1 MAWNEAKNMTES
13 HSAGLLPGEE
23 LVSQG
28 LADLAVENLSE
39 SALLVLIAAP
49 RLGRLGHKIPHK
61 PTACPFEHRLYALL
75 EQRLGAG
82 AHSHYNALIR
92 RICSYAHALERKLS
106 QEERK
111 ADDVNPC

>member
-28 LADLAVENLSE
+28 LADLAVEHLSE
-39 SALLVLIAAP
+39 SALLVLIAEP
-49 RLGRLGHKIPHK
+49 RLSRLGHKIPHK
-61 PTACPFEHRLYALL
+61 ATDCPFEHRLYELL

-92 RICSYAHALERKLS
+92 RICSYAQVLERELS
-106 QEERK
+106 QEARK
-111 ADDVNPC
+111 ADPV